1 MRTLLHNGG
10 GITAATYAKPLLSL
24 NEDMRVEIM
33 HILLNS
39 ISHSEASGGEK
50 EYDLYTC
57 FKGSWGEGT
66 DVEEYVEDLRE
77 GISEPKEVDIW

>member
-1 MRTLLHNGG
+1 MRTSSNHGI
-10 GITAATYAKPLLSL
+10 GITAAAYAKPLLSL

-33 HILLNS
+33 HILFNS
-39 ISHSEASGGEK
+39 ISHSETSGGEK

-66 DVEEYVEDLRE
+66 DVEEYGLSR
-77 GISEPKEVDIW
+77 S